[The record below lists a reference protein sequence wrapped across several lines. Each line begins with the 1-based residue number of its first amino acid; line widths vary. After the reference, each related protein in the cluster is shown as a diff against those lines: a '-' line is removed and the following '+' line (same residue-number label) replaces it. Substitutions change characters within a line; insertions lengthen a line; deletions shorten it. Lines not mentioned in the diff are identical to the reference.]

1 MSPIDRQILKLAWP
15 AILTNI
21 TAPLMVLVDTA
32 VVGHLGDSAYI
43 AGIALGGS
51 VFNLVYWL
59 LGFLRIGTS
68 GLVGQAVGKGDQAQ
82 AASLLRRMGLIALVA
97 GVVIILF
104 SGTLFDGVMRFM
116 DADDSSQAPGLVY
129 FFAAVWGAPAYLMT
143 CVLSG
148 WFVGEQDTRPI
159 LVMALVSNILNALL
173 SPGLAFIAGLSVQ
186 GIAIA
191 TAVSQWVGLFIGLF
205 MLRSVSRRK
214 KISLTSKAKI
224 KVPWPKL
231 LHINS
236 DIFLRTLCLVA
247 VTLWFTRA
255 GARISTEVL
264 AANAVLMQLFM
275 LFSFFTDGFAFAG
288 EALAAKSFGARD
300 YRVLRATVRS
310 LMHFGMILAVVFTV
324 IYFLCGEG
332 LVSLLT
338 DNLTVRENASETI
351 LWVVAIP
358 LCGFMAFTWDGIFI
372 GMTLT
377 GRMLISMIIAMAVF
391 FGSYFWLT
399 PDLGVHGLWL
409 AFILYLS
416 TRGIAQYLLFR
427 TYMRNLAEVSK

>member
-1 MSPIDRQILKLAWP
+1 MQTINRQIIRLAWP
-15 AILTNI
+15 AIITNI
-21 TAPLMVLVDTA
+21 TAPLMALVDTA

-43 AGIALGGS
+43 AGTALGGA

-59 LGFLRIGTS
+59 LGFLRTGTS
-68 GLVGQAVGKGDQAQ
+68 GLVGQAVGKGEQTQAI
-82 AASLLRRMGLIALVA
+82 SLLRRMGLIALIA
-97 GVVIILF
+97 GMAIIIL

-116 DADDSSQAPGLVY
+116 DADDSAQAPGRIY

-143 CVLSG
+143 SVLSG

-159 LVMALVSNILNALL
+159 LIMALVSNILNAIL
-173 SPGLAFIAGLSVQ
+173 SPLLAFVAGLAVQ

-191 TAVSQWVGLFIGLF
+191 TAIAQWVGVATGLI
-205 MLRSVSRRK
+205 MLLNVARQK
-214 KISLTSKAKI
+214 KISLTEPADARI
-224 KVPWPKL
+224 PWIRL
-231 LHINS
+231 LHINT

-288 EALAAKSFGARD
+288 EALAAKSFGAGD

-338 DNLTVRENASETI
+338 DNLIVRENASETI

-391 FGSYFWLT
+391 FGSYFRLT

>member
-1 MSPIDRQILKLAWP
+1 MA
-15 AILTNI
+15 
-21 TAPLMVLVDTA
+21 LVDTA

-427 TYMRNLAEVSK
+427 TYMRSLGEVSK

>member
-21 TAPLMVLVDTA
+21 TAPLMALVDTA

-116 DADDSSQAPGLVY
+116 DADDSAQAPGLVY

-255 GARISTEVL
+255 GAQISTEVL

-288 EALAAKSFGARD
+288 EALAAKNFGAGDFRS
-300 YRVLRATVRS
+300 LRITVRA
-310 LMHFGMILAVVFTV
+310 LMRFGMILALIFTV
-324 IYFLCGEG
+324 IYFVCGQSIVG
-332 LVSLLT
+332 LLT
-338 DNLTVRENASETI
+338 DDLTVRQTASETI

-358 LCGFMAFTWDGIFI
+358 LSGFMAFTWDGIFI

-377 GRMLISMIIAMAVF
+377 GRMLISMAVAMVVF
-391 FGSYFWLT
+391 FGVYFIAT
-399 PDLGVHGLWL
+399 PGLGVHGMWL
-409 AFILYLS
+409 AFILYLAA
-416 TRGIAQYLLFR
+416 RGIAQYLLFR
-427 TYMRNLAEVSK
+427 TYMRSLGEVSK